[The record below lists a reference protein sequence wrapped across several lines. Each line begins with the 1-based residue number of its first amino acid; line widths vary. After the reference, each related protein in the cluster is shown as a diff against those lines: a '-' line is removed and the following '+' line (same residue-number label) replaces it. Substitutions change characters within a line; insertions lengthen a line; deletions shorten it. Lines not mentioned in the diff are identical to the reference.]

1 MSAFPQSSPEHFATA
16 VLKPCVQLSLLLQ
29 GAAARGRDPGHWG
42 VLSHG
47 AVGGGRQLRAP
58 HGLQRCQFCSAHG
71 LNLDRTE
78 VGKGNLPDK
87 MFISWKLCQGSG
99 YIVLCKEHVMK
110 IPLVSWLMV
119 MAQLSCRLRF
129 LELKLSLW
137 AGLRPQ
143 GWDAARVRP
152 LSGWWN
158 LLLNFSFWK
167 ALIHPK
173 ISVSTTSPD
182 LEKDEIPTRFARL
195 CRPEESLLLK
205 HWKLIGKFCF
215 RGRPKYLW
223 LPLPDSQE
231 NMSEV

>member
-1 MSAFPQSSPEHFATA
+1 
-16 VLKPCVQLSLLLQ
+16 
-29 GAAARGRDPGHWG
+29 
-42 VLSHG
+42 
-47 AVGGGRQLRAP
+47 
-58 HGLQRCQFCSAHG
+58 
-71 LNLDRTE
+71 
-78 VGKGNLPDK
+78 
-87 MFISWKLCQGSG
+87 MFISWKLCRGSG

-110 IPLVSWLMV
+110 IPVLSWLMV

-129 LELKLSLW
+129 PELKLSLW

-143 GWDAARVRP
+143 GWDAAQVRP

-158 LLLNFSFWK
+158 LVLNFSFWK

-173 ISVSTTSPD
+173 TSVSTTSPD
-182 LEKDEIPTRFARL
+182 LEKDEIPTRL

-215 RGRPKYLW
+215 RNQPKYLW

-231 NMSEV
+231 NMSEVLAGGNFQGQVAQGERWAPQSLYLFLPVSPVRRLFPFLVMPFQPCCAAELMDIHQKTLG